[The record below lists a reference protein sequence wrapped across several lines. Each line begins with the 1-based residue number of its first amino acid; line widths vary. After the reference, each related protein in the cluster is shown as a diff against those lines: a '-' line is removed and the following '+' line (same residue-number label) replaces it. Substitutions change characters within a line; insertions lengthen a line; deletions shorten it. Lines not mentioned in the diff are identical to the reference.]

1 MNQKTWTIDNRLL
14 KLDFWISEFVILL
27 LSNYFRWMD
36 EWNRMGVCVVAVIFI
51 VTIQYGLLHTKS
63 MILRKTYKWYHKLFV
78 ELCYL
83 LSMIFILIGNVFWFK
98 ESSQIHFAFIGVL
111 ALLLAPTIGSYQGSK
126 MSP

>member
-1 MNQKTWTIDNRLL
+1 
-14 KLDFWISEFVILL
+14 
-27 LSNYFRWMD
+27 
-36 EWNRMGVCVVAVIFI
+36 MGVCVVAVIFI

-63 MILRKTYKWYHKLFV
+63 MILRKTYKWYHILFV

>member
-63 MILRKTYKWYHKLFV
+63 MILRKTYKWYHILFV

-83 LSMIFILIGNVFWFK
+83 LSMIFILIGNV
-98 ESSQIHFAFIGVL
+98 SI
-111 ALLLAPTIGSYQGSK
+111 ALG
-126 MSP
+126 